1 MLDQNALSI
10 GTGFFEVF
18 VFAGNIFGWPS
29 LHFVL
34 ENETY
39 FADRCNKSTLQNFT
53 DRNPNQPSHCK
64 EQEASFNLVF
74 TLAVAFLH
82 FLNFPLGIFFDYFGT
97 WIYRTLATTLYS
109 FGYLLIATSSPQNSA
124 QIYPAMIF
132 VGVGGLS
139 LLTSNI
145 QTANFSKSAKG
156 VIVTLLNGLFDS
168 SVAVFFVFKKL
179 NDIEIS
185 INTITSVMTCFSI
198 FLWVRTYVLLP
209 KSRVPYSAFEK
220 PYKYG
225 WKQWICFRDGRYKE
239 ENKVEANRISLKILP
254 EDESKDKT
262 SHKVSFRDC
271 LKTVVFW
278 TNVFHF
284 AIISFRLNIFLGTF
298 QVWLKGFGHLNAKE
312 ISHFTD
318 IISILL
324 MLGVFAS
331 PLNGLIIDIATK
343 KLKQTNPNHKVL
355 NLKVFL
361 VSMSITSLLGIILS
375 IFVVIP
381 TTYPSFVFLL
391 LTRGF
396 LYGGNAAFVS
406 INFPVEHFGKLFGIT
421 NLIAGLL
428 TLLQY
433 AVVNIALDVDS
444 KFYYINRVL
453 LFTTI
458 VSLVHPF
465 AILKST
471 KTLKLE
477 SFNTFRKRFKTC

>member
-1 MLDQNALSI
+1 
-10 GTGFFEVF
+10 
-18 VFAGNIFGWPS
+18 
-29 LHFVL
+29 
-34 ENETY
+34 
-39 FADRCNKSTLQNFT
+39 
-53 DRNPNQPSHCK
+53 
-64 EQEASFNLVF
+64 
-74 TLAVAFLH
+74 
-82 FLNFPLGIFFDYFGT
+82 
-97 WIYRTLATTLYS
+97 
-109 FGYLLIATSSPQNSA
+109 
-124 QIYPAMIF
+124 MIF
-132 VGVGGLS
+132 IGVGGLS
-139 LLTSNI
+139 LLTSNV

-179 NDIEIS
+179 NDTEIS

-198 FLWVRTYVLLP
+198 FLWVRTYSLLP

-220 PYKYG
+220 SYKYG

-239 ENKVEANRISLKILP
+239 ENKAEANRISLKILP
-254 EDESKDKT
+254 EDENNDKT

-284 AIISFRLNIFLGTF
+284 TIISFRLNIFLGTF
-298 QVWLKGFGHLNAKE
+298 QFWLKGLATAKD
-312 ISHFTD
+312 ISDFTD

-324 MLGVFAS
+324 MLGVFTS
-331 PLNGLIIDIATK
+331 CLNGLIIDIATK

-355 NLKVFL
+355 NLKVLL
-361 VSMSITSLLGIILS
+361 VSMSITSLLGIILP
-375 IFVVIP
+375 ILVVIP
-381 TTYPSFVFLL
+381 TTYTSFVFLL
-391 LTRGF
+391 LTRVF

-421 NLIAGLL
+421 NLMGGLL

-433 AVVNIALDVDS
+433 AVVNIALDVDRE
-444 KFYYINRVL
+444 FYCINRVL

-458 VSLVHPF
+458 VSLMHPL

-471 KTLKLE
+471 KKLKLE
-477 SFNTFRKRFKTC
+477 SFNTF